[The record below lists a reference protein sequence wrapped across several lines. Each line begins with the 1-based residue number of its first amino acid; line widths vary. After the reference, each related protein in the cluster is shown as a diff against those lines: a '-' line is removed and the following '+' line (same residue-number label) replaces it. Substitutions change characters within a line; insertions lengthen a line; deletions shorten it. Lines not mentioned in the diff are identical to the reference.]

1 MTAVSELRN
10 PEAYRD
16 VSRTGF
22 AHVAHINYMVVG
34 YESSLLEKEYA
45 FQSAMENISAAKEQ
59 LRLVLATKEVEE
71 SGTRRCL
78 EKHISKGLHI
88 PQAVVDQLKADE
100 IKFKIEL
107 NDLEVTIITENN
119 MVLSPIISDQADWP
133 ASFSCKLL
141 QFE

>member
-45 FQSAMENISAAKEQ
+45 FQVQWKISPLPRNNWMSILSHA
-59 LRLVLATKEVEE
+59 

-119 MVLSPIISDQADWP
+119 M
-133 ASFSCKLL
+133 
-141 QFE
+141 

>member
-1 MTAVSELRN
+1 
-10 PEAYRD
+10 
-16 VSRTGF
+16 
-22 AHVAHINYMVVG
+22 
-34 YESSLLEKEYA
+34 
-45 FQSAMENISAAKEQ
+45 MENISAAKEQ